1 MGIRDSGDR
10 RSRVVDDYS
19 GYTAYDERG
28 GKIGKVDYT
37 VLGGDDRPAYIG
49 VNTGFFGMKTTL
61 IPADL
66 VRLGSRS
73 EELEVHTSEDRVKD
87 APTVDDA
94 GEITPEFEDRV
105 RDHFGLRTSAPE
117 ESPREE
123 TASSA
128 AAAGA
133 AERGRD
139 RPDYEDRERRSED
152 RPATDEE
159 RRDHRSEPREPVG
172 ADRPLDRDRDRETGS
187 RPESGDGEKIRVTLK
202 RERAYAERVR
212 GADGQEEVRIR
223 KEMVEEEELVEV
235 VDRLND

>member
-37 VLGGDDRPAYIG
+37 VLGDDERPAYIG

-66 VRLGSRS
+66 VRLGGRS

-87 APTVDDA
+87 APTVDNAD
-94 GEITPEFEDRV
+94 EITPEFEDRV
-105 RDHFGLRTSAPE
+105 RDHFGLRTSAVE

-123 TASSA
+123 TASS
-128 AAAGA
+128 AGA

-139 RPDYEDRERRSED
+139 RPDYEDRERRSGD
-152 RPATDEE
+152 RLATDEE

-172 ADRPLDRDRDRETGS
+172 ADRPLDRDREAGS
-187 RPESGDGEKIRVTLK
+187 RPESGGEKIRVTLK

-212 GADGQEEVRIR
+212 GSDGQEEVRIR